1 MHRSESRSPNTP
13 AASSS
18 VQMTGDPVRSLPDD
32 ELSRS
37 WGHSQS
43 IVPKSAWGKSRH
55 VGLQKRPPKFLPP
68 RRQTVGHIMESWV
81 IAVGD
86 FV

>member
-1 MHRSESRSPNTP
+1 MLVFRN
-13 AASSS
+13 A
-18 VQMTGDPVRSLPDD
+18 L
-32 ELSRS
+32 L
-37 WGHSQS
+37 
-43 IVPKSAWGKSRH
+43 
-55 VGLQKRPPKFLPP
+55 KFLPP